1 MLVKI
6 AINANVPEVEE
17 AEAVLFASLPIGL
30 TASKTTAHEADLED
44 LLAANVNL
52 IEASGDEDDTLLI
65 IGRQVKTTSGKVMD
79 LVALDSSGALS
90 LIEVKRD
97 EKDVKVRKDHAEIQS
112 VRYAASLARLRT
124 ADDLVMKLY
133 APYIEKY
140 REEDR
145 AANAG
150 GRSSVEWAR
159 KKLADFIDTN
169 QIPAERINHSQ
180 KIVLIGAGFDE
191 DTKSA
196 AAWMAKNGLPLR
208 VVEVRPYSVG
218 AGSYVLDIQQVIP
231 PLLTEDFYVDV
242 TSAGPA
248 RRRAATGVE
257 SGRTSRLKLKDLLA
271 AGVLKAG
278 DAVWFKGKPEKK
290 AYLTHDAKCEHDGT
304 EMSVLAFGK
313 AMSGWGA
320 VNIYEWINHGPTD
333 KLLGRLRDEVEARRF
348 AEEQAL
354 ESNGESWDAANGEDE
369 ERNG

>member
-1 MLVKI
+1 MLVRI
-6 AINANVPEVEE
+6 AINANVAEVEE
-17 AEAVLFASLPIGL
+17 AESILFASLPIGL
-30 TASKTTAHEADLED
+30 SASKTTAHEADLED
-44 LLAANVNL
+44 LLAANVDL
-52 IEASGDEDDTLLI
+52 IEGSGDGDDTLLI
-65 IGRQVKTTSGKVMD
+65 IGRQVKTSSGKVMD

-133 APYIEKY
+133 APYIERY
-140 REEDR
+140 QAQDH
-145 AANAG
+145 AANG
-150 GRSSVEWAR
+150 GARSSVEWAR

-169 QIPAERINHSQ
+169 KIPAERINHSQ

-218 AGSYVLDIQQVIP
+218 PGNYVLDIQQVIP

-242 TSAGPA
+242 TSAGTA
-248 RRRAATGVE
+248 RRRAATGAE

-271 AGVLKAG
+271 AGVLKVG
-278 DAVWFKGKPEKK
+278 DAVWFKGKPDKQ
-290 AYLTHDAKCEHDGT
+290 AYLTPDGGCSF
-304 EMSVLAFGK
+304 EGSKMSLSSYSK
-313 AMSGWGA
+313 AISGWSG
-320 VNIYEWINHGPTD
+320 VNNFAWIHHGPSD
-333 KLLGRLRDEVEARRF
+333 RLLGQLREEVESKQF

-354 ESNGESWDAANGEDE
+354 EAKSLALNATVGEDDA
-369 ERNG
+369 RNV